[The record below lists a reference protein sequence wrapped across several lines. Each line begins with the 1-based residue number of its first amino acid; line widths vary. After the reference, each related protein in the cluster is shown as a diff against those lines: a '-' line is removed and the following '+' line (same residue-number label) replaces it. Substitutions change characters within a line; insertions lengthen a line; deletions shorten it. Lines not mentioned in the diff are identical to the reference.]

1 MSAAGVTLIEPT
13 GALRFSHQ
21 AMNTVFE
28 IVCTHP
34 DPEYAR
40 QAAWAAF
47 DVSGRL
53 EQELSRFIE
62 NSDISRINSLAAG
75 ESVRVNRW
83 TMESLELARLAW
95 AETAGAFDISLGTG
109 LDRLS
114 LDPRR
119 LEVRANAGGAR
130 LDLGGIGKGYAV
142 DRMAEV
148 LAEWG
153 VERAVVH
160 GGFSSVLALEAPEG
174 SEGWPLTMSTP
185 DGAATAPFV
194 FFQARHMAFSASGT
208 QKGDHIVDP
217 RTGQPVR
224 SRRAAWASAAV
235 SDLAEF
241 CRRAHDITG
250 ASAGAAAINESPA
263 AVVEAFSTA
272 FLILDAREIR
282 DCCRRHPGLES
293 WTLENGPSP
302 AAQPKMV
309 HFPD

>member
-1 MSAAGVTLIEPT
+1 MRCAGVSLTEPA

-34 DPEYAR
+34 DPAYAR

-47 DVSGRL
+47 DGAGRL

-75 ESVRVNRW
+75 EAVRVNRW
-83 TMESLELARLAW
+83 TMECLELARLAW
-95 AETAGAFDISLGTG
+95 AETAGAFDISLGSG
-109 LDRLS
+109 LDTVS
-114 LDPRR
+114 LDPQR
-119 LEVRANAGGAR
+119 LVVRANAGGVR

-153 VERAVVH
+153 VERAVIH
-160 GGFSSVLALEAPEG
+160 GGFSSVLALEAPVG
-174 SEGWPLTMSTP
+174 CEGWPLTISAR
-185 DGAATAPFV
+185 DGAV
-194 FFQARHMAFSASGT
+194 IQAKRRAFSASGT
-208 QKGDHIVDP
+208 QKGDHIKDP
-217 RTGQPVR
+217 RTGQPAR
-224 SRRAAWASAAV
+224 RRAAWASAPV
-235 SDLAEF
+235 SALTNF
-241 CRRAHDITG
+241 CRK
-250 ASAGAAAINESPA
+250 AGIGESPA

-272 FLILDAREIR
+272 FLILDASEIQ

-293 WTLENGPSP
+293 WTLEYDEN
-302 AAQPKMV
+302 
-309 HFPD
+309 

>member
-1 MSAAGVTLIEPT
+1 MSVAGVALTEPT

-28 IVCTHP
+28 IVCKHP
-34 DPEYAR
+34 DPAYAR

-47 DVSGRL
+47 DVAGRI

-83 TMESLELARLAW
+83 TMECLELARLAW
-95 AETAGAFDISLGTG
+95 VETGGAFDISLGSG

-153 VERAVVH
+153 VERAVIH
-160 GGFSSVLALEAPEG
+160 GGLSSVLALEAPVG
-174 SEGWPLTMSTP
+174 CEGWPLTMSAP
-185 DGAATAPFV
+185 DGAAAPFV
-194 FFQARHMAFSASGT
+194 LIQARRRAFSASGT
-208 QKGDHIVDP
+208 QKGDHVVDP

-224 SRRAAWASAAV
+224 FRRAAWASAAV
-235 SDLAEF
+235 SALAEF
-241 CRRAHDITG
+241 CRRAR
-250 ASAGAAAINESPA
+250 SVAGAGAIGESPA
-263 AVVEAFSTA
+263 AVMEAFSTA
-272 FLILDAREIR
+272 FLILDAREIQA
-282 DCCRRHPGLES
+282 CCRRYPGLES
-293 WTLENGPSP
+293 WTVENEV
-302 AAQPKMV
+302 V
-309 HFPD
+309 HFPDRQSSYDEN

>member
-1 MSAAGVTLIEPT
+1 MSTAGVALTEPS

-34 DPEYAR
+34 DAAYAR

-47 DVSGRL
+47 DVAVRL

-75 ESVRVNRW
+75 QSVRVNRW
-83 TMESLELARLAW
+83 TMECLELARLAW
-95 AETAGAFDISLGTG
+95 AETAGAFDISLGSG

-114 LDPRR
+114 LDSLR
-119 LEVRANAGGAR
+119 LVVRANAAGVR

-142 DRMAEV
+142 DRMAEL

-153 VERAVVH
+153 VERAVIH
-160 GGFSSVLALEAPEG
+160 GGFSSVLALDAPVG
-174 SEGWPLTMSTP
+174 CEGWPLTMSAR
-185 DGAATAPFV
+185 DGAV
-194 FFQARHMAFSASGT
+194 IQAKRRAFSASGT

-217 RTGQPVR
+217 RTGQPAR
-224 SRRAAWASAAV
+224 CRRAAWASAPV
-235 SDLAEF
+235 SALTDF
-241 CRRAHDITG
+241 CRKARTG
-250 ASAGAAAINESPA
+250 DSPA

-272 FLILDAREIR
+272 FLILDASEIQ
-282 DCCRRHPGLES
+282 DCCWRHPGLES
-293 WTLENGPSP
+293 WTLEY
-302 AAQPKMV
+302 
-309 HFPD
+309 D

>member
-1 MSAAGVTLIEPT
+1 MSTAGVALTEVS

-21 AMNTVFE
+21 AMNAVFE
-28 IVCTHP
+28 IVCAHA
-34 DPEYAR
+34 DPAYAR

-47 DVSGRL
+47 DVAGRL

-75 ESVRVNRW
+75 ESLRVNRW
-83 TMESLELARLAW
+83 TMECLELARVAW
-95 AETAGAFDISLGTG
+95 AETAGAFDISLGSG

-114 LDPRR
+114 LDP
-119 LEVRANAGGAR
+119 LLLVVRASAVGAR

-153 VERAVVH
+153 VERAVIH

-174 SEGWPLTMSTP
+174 CEGWPLTMSAP
-185 DGAATAPFV
+185 DSVAAEPFV
-194 FFQARHMAFSASGT
+194 LIQAKRRAFSASGT

-224 SRRAAWASAAV
+224 FRRAAWASAPV
-235 SDLAEF
+235 SDLAKF
-241 CRRAHDITG
+241 CRKAR
-250 ASAGAAAINESPA
+250 SVAGADAISESPA

-272 FLILDAREIR
+272 FLILDAREIQ
-282 DCCRRHPGLES
+282 DCCRRYPGLES
-293 WTLENGPSP
+293 WIMENEI
-302 AAQPKMV
+302 V

>member
-34 DPEYAR
+34 DPAYAR

-75 ESVRVNRW
+75 ESVRVSRW

-174 SEGWPLTMSTP
+174 SEGWPLTMSAP
-185 DGAATAPFV
+185 DGAAAAPFV
-194 FFQARHMAFSASGT
+194 FIQARYMAFSASGT
-208 QKGDHIVDP
+208 QKEDHIVDP

-241 CRRAHDITG
+241 CRRARDITG

-272 FLILDAREIR
+272 FLILDASEIR
-282 DCCRRHPGLES
+282 DCCRRYPGLES
-293 WTLENGPSP
+293 WTLENGP
-302 AAQPKMV
+302 AAPPKMV

>member
-1 MSAAGVTLIEPT
+1 MSVAGVALTEPT

-34 DPEYAR
+34 DPAYAR

-47 DVSGRL
+47 DVAGRI

-75 ESVRVNRW
+75 QSVRVNRW
-83 TMESLELARLAW
+83 TMECLELARLAW
-95 AETAGAFDISLGTG
+95 VETGGAFDISLGSG
-109 LDRLS
+109 LDRFS

-119 LEVRANAGGAR
+119 LEMRANAGGAR
-130 LDLGGIGKGYAV
+130 LDMGGIGKGYAV

-174 SEGWPLTMSTP
+174 CEGWSLTMSAP
-185 DGAATAPFV
+185 DGAAAPFV
-194 FFQARHMAFSASGT
+194 LIQARRMAFSASGT

-241 CRRAHDITG
+241 CRRAR
-250 ASAGAAAINESPA
+250 SVPGAAAINESPA

-272 FLILDAREIR
+272 FLILDAREIQK
-282 DCCRRHPGLES
+282 CCRRYPGLES
-293 WTLENGPSP
+293 WTLENGPSL
-302 AAQPKMV
+302 AAQPKIV